1 MSWYLPG
8 CSLNFR
14 AKAVEANKWCKRGV
28 DLLTTV
34 PVDISPTTAAAALT
48 SMDDFIA
55 EGQCLKLD
63 ALNQSPNMNNLIL
76 LTTTETST
84 LLAQVAERIDDIRRM
99 SAARRDALQK
109 LAGRESRKP
118 PVQVVSPEKL
128 QRRSSS
134 SSINSPTKDRV
145 KKLVVVLPFH

>member
-1 MSWYLPG
+1 
-8 CSLNFR
+8 
-14 AKAVEANKWCKRGV
+14 
-28 DLLTTV
+28 
-34 PVDISPTTAAAALT
+34 
-48 SMDDFIA
+48 MDDFIA